1 MGEGIKGR
9 VVTGGKWVSVEL
21 ALDREVFAAP
31 VKSIPLLGRF
41 IMREEGVTLGIGKV
55 TEVKRSKFHKLLC
68 VCLTSNEWEVI
79 TEQAVMKVET
89 RV

>member
-1 MGEGIKGR
+1 MRCR
-9 VVTGGKWVSVEL
+9 VVKGGQWVSVEL

-55 TEVKRSKFHKLLC
+55 TEVKKSKFHKLLG
-68 VCLTSNEWEVI
+68 VCLTFICCVS
-79 TEQAVMKVET
+79 Q
-89 RV
+89 

>member
-1 MGEGIKGR
+1 MKCR
-9 VVTGGKWVSVEL
+9 VVKGGQWVSVEL

-55 TEVKRSKFHKLLC
+55 TEVKKSKFHKLLG
-68 VCLTSNEWEVI
+68 VCLTCGVMICVVNNTENEVFS
-79 TEQAVMKVET
+79 
-89 RV
+89 